1 MTSLK
6 QMKANRENGKKAKGK
21 KTIWGKIKSSKNALK
36 HGLLAEQFLI
46 VGENKVEY
54 EEFKQGLIDY
64 YNPLDQLQEE
74 IVFQLISLQW
84 RIRRTTRV
92 EAGIYGGE
100 ALDRPSFGHNL
111 QGSNK
116 IHVDTFT
123 SNNINYVPK
132 QIEVPANSF
141 IRDSNGASAIVSINR
156 IEANLMHRF
165 YTLLDR
171 YKTMKE
177 DQDA

>member
-1 MTSLK
+1 M
-6 QMKANRENGKKAKGK
+6 
-21 KTIWGKIKSSKNALK
+21 
-36 HGLLAEQFLI
+36 
-46 VGENKVEY
+46 
-54 EEFKQGLIDY
+54 
-64 YNPLDQLQEE
+64 
-74 IVFQLISLQW
+74 VFQLISLQW
-84 RIRRTTRV
+84 RMRRSLRI

>member
-1 MTSLK
+1 MRRSL
-6 QMKANRENGKKAKGK
+6 
-21 KTIWGKIKSSKNALK
+21 
-36 HGLLAEQFLI
+36 
-46 VGENKVEY
+46 
-54 EEFKQGLIDY
+54 
-64 YNPLDQLQEE
+64 
-74 IVFQLISLQW
+74 
-84 RIRRTTRV
+84 RI

-171 YKTMKE
+171 YQIMKE
-177 DQDA
+177 NADA